1 MPNILIRIPK
11 DSFQG
16 EARAQLMRQ
25 VTEAASKVEQI
36 PDESKN
42 RMMCWILVEEI
53 SSGSWSCGG
62 VDLTST
68 ILPCMA
74 EIFVPAGV
82 LTKISRETY
91 VKVMDEAFRST
102 QASDDKRQIAT
113 SIILHEIED
122 GQWGVNG
129 RIWPLSQFVRA
140 AGFEHLQHLVT

>member
-1 MPNILIRIPK
+1 MPNIFIRIPK
-11 DSFQG
+11 DSFRG

-42 RMMCWILVEEI
+42 RMMCWVLVEEI
-53 SSGSWSCGG
+53 SSGNWSCGG

-82 LTKISRETY
+82 LTKTSREAY

-102 QASDDKRQIAT
+102 QDSDDKRQIAT
-113 SIILHEIED
+113 STILHEIED

-129 RIWPLSQFVRA
+129 RIWPLSQFARA